1 MSRKAENPLSTPLS
15 RLRDAVG
22 VTTTEV
28 SKAIGLNTGNISRL
42 ENGHN
47 RPSPETAEKLVR
59 YFNGALTELH
69 LIYPERYPNWIPNPR
84 DVAKLSS
91 LKSSAHSPDSTA
103 VSAQ

>member
-28 SKAIGLNTGNISRL
+28 SKVIGLNTGNISRL

-59 YFNGALTELH
+59 YFQGALTELH
-69 LIYPERYPNWIPNPR
+69 LIYPERYPNWIPNPK
-84 DVAKLSS
+84 DVAKLVS
-91 LKSSAHSPDSTA
+91 LKSSAHNSDSTA
-103 VSAQ
+103 YSAS